1 MVLENGLIHKTMHI
15 GQKDTRR
22 DKKKILLILK
32 LHNRMSNTEELG
44 KGGSHTQGRKNR
56 LPTLRNK
63 TKCSKKQD
71 KEYGL

>member
-1 MVLENGLIHKTMHI
+1 
-15 GQKDTRR
+15 
-22 DKKKILLILK
+22 
-32 LHNRMSNTEELG
+32 MSNTEELG